1 MLVPYARKNH
11 NVSNFNPFHD
21 FDELERAFFSDNA
34 LGEFKADIQE
44 DGDNFV
50 LEADLPGF
58 KKEDI
63 HVDVA
68 DDRLTVSAERH
79 SNYEDKDK
87 KGNYL
92 RCERSYGSYARSFDI
107 SGIDAAGIKAAYAD
121 GVPARDAAE
130 AEGSPRLVQTAG
142 DRITD
147 RSSTASR
154 ANSCP
159 SAP

>member
-1 MLVPYARKNH
+1 MMMVPYM
-11 NVSNFNPFHD
+11 FNDGLMDDLFSDAWAHD
-21 FDELERAFFSDNA
+21 FDRAMRAAEPRSMFGKRAANVMKTDVRENKDSYDV
-34 LGEFKADIQE
+34 
-44 DGDNFV
+44 FV
-50 LEADLPGF
+50 DLPGF

-121 GVPARDAAE
+121 GVLRVTLPKQKEVPASSR
-130 AEGSPRLVQTAG
+130 RLE
-142 DRITD
+142 IE
-147 RSSTASR
+147 
-154 ANSCP
+154 
-159 SAP
+159 

>member
-34 LGEFKADIQE
+34 LGEFKTDIQE
-44 DGDNFV
+44 DGDSFV

-63 HVDVA
+63 HVDIA

-79 SNYEDKDK
+79 SNFEDKDK

-107 SGIDAAGIKAAYAD
+107 SGIDAAGIKAKYNN
-121 GVPARDAAE
+121 GVLSLTLPKKVE
-130 AEGSPRLVQTAG
+130 KQPESQHVE
-142 DRITD
+142 IE
-147 RSSTASR
+147 
-154 ANSCP
+154 
-159 SAP
+159 